1 LVAND
6 LARSG
11 TYAKYQLVDERVEKM
26 LSKQQRQAASD
37 LLWQHWQ
44 QGRRMHGLPE
54 AMRPATRAEG
64 YSIQSLIESRSAK
77 PIFGW
82 KIAATSREGQAHIGV
97 DGPLAGRLPAER
109 VVASGATLPLK
120 TNLMKVA
127 ELELAFRLGRDIAP
141 RSRPYTVDEIMNV
154 VDALHVGIEIPDSRF
169 EDFATAGAPQLLAD
183 DACADYYVLGPAAPE
198 QWRSLDLSKHKVKG
212 IVAGKYDR
220 DGLGGNVLGDPRV
233 ALTWLAN
240 ELSAI
245 GVSLKAGQVATTGT
259 CLLPLQVASGDEV
272 TGDFGQL
279 GQVSVRLS

>member
-1 LVAND
+1 
-6 LARSG
+6 
-11 TYAKYQLVDERVEKM
+11 M
-26 LSKQQRQAASD
+26 LSKEQRQAASD
-37 LLWQHWQ
+37 RLWQYWQ
-44 QGRRMHGLPE
+44 QGRRMNSLPE

-64 YSIQSLIESRSAK
+64 YAIQSLIESRSAK

-97 DGPLAGRLPAER
+97 DGPLAGRLLAER

-127 ELELAFRLGRDIAP
+127 ELELGFRLGRDIAP
-141 RSRPYTVDEIMNV
+141 RSKPYTIDEVMKV
-154 VDALHVGIEIPDSRF
+154 VDALHIGIEIPDSRF
-169 EDFATAGAPQLLAD
+169 EDFVTAGAPQLLAD
-183 DACADYYVLGPAAPE
+183 DACADYYVLGPVAPE

-220 DGLGGNVLGDPRV
+220 DGLGGNVLGDPRI

-240 ELSAI
+240 ELSKI

-259 CLLPLQVASGDEV
+259 CLVPLQVNSGDEV

-279 GQVSVRLS
+279 GRVSVRLS